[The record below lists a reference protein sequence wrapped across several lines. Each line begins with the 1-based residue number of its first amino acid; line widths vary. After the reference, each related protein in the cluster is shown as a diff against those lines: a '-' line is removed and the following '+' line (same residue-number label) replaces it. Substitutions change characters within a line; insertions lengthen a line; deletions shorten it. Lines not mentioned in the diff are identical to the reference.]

1 MMFSTKVVTKSRRN
15 RSGRISTSRDVV
27 GWVRLGEKV
36 KTTSRT
42 IRGRGMA
49 KALRE
54 VRAWLRRA
62 IAEGKGRPQRAG
74 SGVTSRAARRSR
86 AKRRA
91 AGRKRG
97 S

>member
-1 MMFSTKVVTKSRRN
+1 
-15 RSGRISTSRDVV
+15 VV

-54 VRAWLRRA
+54 VRAWLRQAIEEGGGRA
-62 IAEGKGRPQRAG
+62 LRAG
-74 SGVTSRAARRSR
+74 PAAASRGARRSR
-86 AKRRA
+86 AKPKQRTARRG

>member
-1 MMFSTKVVTKSRRN
+1 MTFSTKVVTKSRRN
-15 RSGRISTSRDVV
+15 RSGRISISRDVV

-54 VRAWLRRA
+54 VRAWLRQA
-62 IAEGKGRPQRAG
+62 IAED
-74 SGVTSRAARRSR
+74 ARRS
-86 AKRRA
+86 ARRG

>member
-27 GWVRLGEKV
+27 GWVRIGDTV

-54 VRAWLRRA
+54 VRAWLREA
-62 IAEGKGRPQRAG
+62 AEAGDGRRGRRGASRTARR
-74 SGVTSRAARRSR
+74 SGAKWRPGRAARS
-86 AKRRA
+86 
-91 AGRKRG
+91 KRG